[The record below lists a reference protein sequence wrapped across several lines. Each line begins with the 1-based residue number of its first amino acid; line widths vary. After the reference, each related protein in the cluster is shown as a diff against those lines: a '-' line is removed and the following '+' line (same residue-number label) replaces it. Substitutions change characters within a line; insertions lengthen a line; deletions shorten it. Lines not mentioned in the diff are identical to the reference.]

1 MLFLILVC
9 FIASTST
16 CPSKCSCR
24 WYRFNRYVNV
34 NCRRRN
40 LKEIPTGIPTQTLLL
55 DLQSNNLTYIKPRAF
70 EKLPNLIKLLLGN
83 NSLTDLHAD
92 AFVGLVNLK
101 SVSLAMNQSSV
112 LREDAFKP
120 LKNLESLGIPE
131 NSISRIEPF
140 AFRGLDKLRELTLTK
155 NRLSSF
161 DINSFHGMPLL
172 EKLNLGE
179 NLLRN
184 IIKNGFSTL
193 SQLTVLEIPDNE
205 IATIHSNAFS
215 GISSLELLD
224 LSGNRI
230 RDLERNTL
238 NDLSRLTTLRLDHNK
253 LTHLRSFMFVGL
265 RFLDNLHL
273 QGNEIKQIDG
283 NTFSPLRLLRRLF
296 LHENNL
302 KMIDSCTF
310 NGLLS
315 VRVIKAHSNRL
326 KSISNDAFATNRNL
340 QELYLQYNE
349 LDIIEDHTFNL
360 PMLRLLDLSNNR
372 ISTIKPF
379 TFHGVAQ
386 LWDLNLYGNRMQCTC
401 NELSYLFS
409 LNIKN
414 TFATC
419 ILNTTGTSKSHETT
433 PTILSDADS
442 SSWSRW
448 NLLPAY
454 NADNSSTLPC
464 SSGTRIKT
472 RQCVPCSKVSQ
483 HPWCVTR
490 KMSTFREKCVSFHTR
505 KISSNSFPCHRV
517 CQKTMDQTF
526 LNLTRDE
533 TMDEMNIKSSERCSH
548 DASVHS
554 PSQKDGTKI
563 KKDHNVSNT
572 VTILI
577 SCCGSLVVSTVFL
590 GTLRFMRKKR
600 GTIDAN

>member
-1 MLFLILVC
+1 MLFLILLC
-9 FIASTST
+9 FIASTSA

-24 WYRFNRYVNV
+24 WYRYNRYVNV

-40 LKEIPTGIPTQTLLL
+40 LNEIPTGIPTRTLLL
-55 DLQSNNLTYIKPRAF
+55 DLQSNNLTHIKPRAF
-70 EKLPNLIKLLLGN
+70 EKLPNLIKLLLGS

-101 SVSLAMNQSSV
+101 SISLAMNQISI
-112 LREDAFKP
+112 LREDAFKL

-131 NSISRIEPF
+131 NRISRIEPF
-140 AFRGLDKLRELTLTK
+140 AFRGLEKLRELTLTK
-155 NRLSSF
+155 NRLSLF
-161 DINSFHGMPLL
+161 DINSFQGMPVL

-179 NLLRN
+179 NLLQN
-184 IIKNGFSTL
+184 IIENGFSCL

-205 IATIHSNAFS
+205 IKTVHSNAFF
-215 GISSLELLD
+215 GISRLELLD

-230 RDLERNTL
+230 RELERNTL
-238 NDLSRLTTLRLDHNK
+238 KDFSRLITLRLDHNK
-253 LTHLRSFMFVGL
+253 VTHLRPFMFDGL
-265 RFLDNLHL
+265 KFLDNLHL

-302 KMIDSCTF
+302 QIIDSCTF

-315 VRVIKAHSNRL
+315 VRVIKAHTNRL
-326 KSISNDAFATNRNL
+326 KSISNDAFAANRNL
-340 QELYLQYNE
+340 EELYLQYNE

-372 ISTIKPF
+372 IFTIKPF
-379 TFHGVAQ
+379 TFHGEAQ
-386 LWDLNLYGNRMQCTC
+386 LWDLNLYGNRLQCTC

-409 LNIKN
+409 LDIKN
-414 TFATC
+414 IFATC

-433 PTILSDADS
+433 PTILSDADT
-442 SSWSRW
+442 SSWSKW
-448 NLLPAY
+448 SLLPAY

-464 SSGTRIKT
+464 CSGTRIKT

-490 KMSTFREKCVSFHTR
+490 TMSTSREKCVSFHTR

-517 CQKTMDQTF
+517 CQMTMDQTY

-533 TMDEMNIKSSERCSH
+533 AMDEMNIKSSERCSH
-548 DASVHS
+548 DASVLS
-554 PSQKDGTKI
+554 PSQKDETKI
-563 KKDHNVSNT
+563 NNDHHNVSHT
-572 VTILI
+572 VMILI
-577 SCCGSLVVSTVFL
+577 ICGFLILSTAFL
-590 GTLRFMRKKR
+590 GTLRFLRKKQ
-600 GTIDAN
+600 GDNDTT